1 MTFAPRQVRLVI
13 LAVLVVGLS
22 ARPARAWQA
31 KRVIRSDG
39 GAIEVTN
46 GGAPAPGGQPTPGQ
60 PNPNAKPGEAKP
72 GDPNKPADGAKPNE
86 GDKKKDG
93 PSPVTT
99 RPAQPRTPPNPDELK
114 NLKPDEN
121 GRVKFNLKGQPW
133 PDVLEWLGEV
143 SQKSLDWQELP
154 NDYLNLVTQQS
165 YSIEEARDLLNRHLL
180 ARGFT
185 MLAKGETI
193 SVVNVAKINPGMVP
207 RVEPAEL
214 ANLPDH
220 DFVKTS
226 LPLAW
231 LLADQAETELKPMLS
246 PNGKLTHL
254 TNTNRLE
261 AMDSVKNLREL
272 WAVIQE
278 EQSGGKQEQ
287 LVREFK
293 LKHTKAV
300 EVLDQLHTLLGINK
314 PSTRGKRNGSSGGG
328 GGGGMDP
335 NMMMQFQQQMQ
346 QMMQQMQQGMQ
357 QAQAGGGGAKPKPG
371 EVRLLANERE
381 NSILANAPPDKMAI
395 VAQAVKTLD
404 VPSSHEH
411 LLQNIQRMQVYRL
424 SGIDPQSLIDLLD
437 EVGKLDP
444 TTKLQIDGK
453 NKSIVAYA
461 SLADHLTIKMLVEK
475 LDGTSRKF
483 QVIPL
488 RKLEADY
495 VAGTIEFMMAGG
507 EKEKNQ
513 SRGNPFYFD
522 YYSFGMSRSSS
533 QADSSDKFRVDAD
546 VENNRLLLWANEI
559 EVREIENLLMKLG
572 EIAPPGGN
580 RDTQRYVENL
590 DPEDADQ
597 LLERIRRIWPDISPN
612 ELIIDDA
619 GPTRRPR
626 RPEPAESPETSAP
639 LDDSAKE
646 KPAAKTKGAKKAVT
660 PKKAAPAARAATPVN
675 AHEVLLAVADTTD
688 DEQGPSDPK
697 SPDSPAS
704 DENLES
710 EQPAP
715 RQPRRGLDGSPF
727 EQRPAQTPAPVR
739 IRRGPDGRLILESQD
754 TEALDRLEDLL
765 HEAAP
770 SKRDYKVFYLKYPT
784 TWAYSVELS
793 LKDFFEEDKKKS
805 SGSNF
810 NPFYGYRFGSDN
822 TQDSSRRLSKRKP
835 LKFISDSDSGTIIVQ
850 GATQEQLKII
860 EELINIYDQPPATD
874 GAQVRRTQIFTL
886 KYSKASTIAEAIKD
900 VYRDLLSTNDKAYQ
914 NQQGKDGQK
923 PPERN
928 YTFVYGNTGGDDKS
942 KQQETPVKFKGLIS
956 VGVDEISNTVIAS
969 APESLLQNVSEL
981 IDQLDRAA
989 RPTNSVQVVRLD
1001 AKVNSADLQ
1010 KRLSKIFTKPQQKPQ
1025 QQRPQQPQQ
1034 PQQPQPQEQ
1043 ADEPIFFP

>member
-1 MTFAPRQVRLVI
+1 M
-13 LAVLVVGLS
+13 
-22 ARPARAWQA
+22 AWQS
-31 KRVIRSDG
+31 KRVILSEPSAVQ
-39 GAIEVTN
+39 AI
-46 GGAPAPGGQPTPGQ
+46 GDAPAAGVQPGSPGQ
-60 PNPNAKPGEAKP
+60 PKPNTPPGAATP
-72 GDPNKPADGAKPNE
+72 TDPNKPADPNKPKE
-86 GDKKKDG
+86 GEKKKEG
-93 PSPVTT
+93 PSPLTT
-99 RPAQPRTPPNPDELK
+99 RPMKPRTPPNPDELK
-114 NLKPDEN
+114 NLKPDED
-121 GRVKFNLKGQPW
+121 GKVKFNLKGQPW
-133 PDVLEWLGEV
+133 PDVLDWLAET

-165 YSIEEARDLLNRHLL
+165 YTIEEARDLLNRHLL
-180 ARGFT
+180 SRGFT
-185 MLAKGETI
+185 MLTHGETI
-193 SVVNVAKINPGMVP
+193 SVVNVTKINPGMVP
-207 RVEPAEL
+207 RFEPDEL
-214 ANLPDH
+214 AKLPDH
-220 DFVKTS
+220 DYVKTS
-226 LPLAW
+226 FPLAW
-231 LLADQAETELKPMLS
+231 LLADQAENELKPMLS

-261 AMDSVKNLREL
+261 AMDSVKNLREV
-272 WAVIQE
+272 WTVIQE

-293 LKHTKAV
+293 LKHTKAN

-314 PSTRGKRNGSSGGG
+314 PNSRTKRGGSSSGG

-357 QAQAGGGGAKPKPG
+357 QAKPGGGAAAKPG

-381 NSILANAPPDKMAI
+381 NSILATAPPDKMAI

-404 VPSSHEH
+404 VQSSQEH
-411 LLQNIQRMQVYRL
+411 LLQNLQRMQVYRL

-437 EVGKLDP
+437 EVGNLDP

-522 YYSFGMSRSSS
+522 YYNPFGSSRSP
-533 QADSSDKFRVDAD
+533 QTDTTDKFKVDAD

-559 EVREIENLLMKLG
+559 ELREIENLLMKLG
-572 EIAPPGGN
+572 EISAPGGN
-580 RDTQRYVENL
+580 RNTQRYIENL
-590 DPEDADQ
+590 DPDDAEK
-597 LLERIRRIWPDISPN
+597 LLERIRRIWPGISPN
-612 ELIIDDA
+612 ELIIEDDA
-619 GPTRRPR
+619 TPNRSRRR
-626 RPEPAESPETSAP
+626 APADSPETSAP
-639 LDDSAKE
+639 RNEPSKE
-646 KPAAKTKGAKKAVT
+646 KPAAKTKG
-660 PKKAAPAARAATPVN
+660 PKPAAPQKTAPAARAATQSKT
-675 AHEVLLAVADTTD
+675 HEVLLAVADDVGQVANPPATD
-688 DEQGPSDPK
+688 DAG
-697 SPDSPAS
+697 
-704 DENLES
+704 
-710 EQPAP
+710 EQPVVPSNRSDNRNRAAQVEP
-715 RQPRRGLDGSPF
+715 QPH
-727 EQRPAQTPAPVR
+727 APVR

-765 HEAAP
+765 QEAAP
-770 SKRDYKVFYLKYPT
+770 PKRDYKVFYLKYPT

-793 LKDFFEEDKKKS
+793 LKDFFEEEKKKT
-805 SGSNF
+805 GSNF
-810 NPFYGYRFGSDN
+810 NPFYGYRFGGDT
-822 TQDSSRRLSKRKP
+822 TQESSRRLSKRKP

-850 GATQEQLKII
+850 GADAQQLKII
-860 EELINIYDQPPATD
+860 EELINIYDQPLATD
-874 GAQVRRTQIFTL
+874 GKQVRKTQIFTL
-886 KYSKASTIAEAIKD
+886 KYSKATTIAEAIKD

-928 YTFVYGNTGGDDKS
+928 YTFVYGNSGGDDKS
-942 KQQETPVKFKGLIS
+942 KQQDTPVKFKGLIS
-956 VGVDEISNTVIAS
+956 LGVDDISNTIIVS
-969 APESLLQNVSEL
+969 APESMLENISEL
-981 IDQLDRAA
+981 IEQLDRAA

-1001 AKVNSADLQ
+1001 SKVNSSDLQ
-1010 KRLSKIFTKPQQKPQ
+1010 KRLSKIFTKPQQKPPP
-1025 QQRPQQPQQ
+1025 QRPQQPQQ
-1034 PQQPQPQEQ
+1034 PQQQPQEQ
-1043 ADEPIFFP
+1043 ADEPVVLP